1 MWVVHWG
8 LPFRWHLVN
17 RWAFS
22 LCFSCKS
29 PWTVKQ
35 LHWTSLNTFSWLSYA
50 ILKIKRYI
58 EVFMFINTNERVH
71 WNFRFWYYFRNIF
84 YARNLIMLRV
94 VEACDIGCGNTKN
107 IYRFL
112 TDFSFRYIGIKLTL
126 AKEDFISWK
135 LPPTILLI
143 FMAILKIILVS
154 ASEFF
159 PRPHSSSQITMQC
172 FRTLQ
177 YKKHI
182 CYIKTMIVF
191 SFLLV
196 SQQHED

>member
-1 MWVVHWG
+1 
-8 LPFRWHLVN
+8 
-17 RWAFS
+17 
-22 LCFSCKS
+22 
-29 PWTVKQ
+29 
-35 LHWTSLNTFSWLSYA
+35 
-50 ILKIKRYI
+50 
-58 EVFMFINTNERVH
+58 
-71 WNFRFWYYFRNIF
+71 
-84 YARNLIMLRV
+84 MLRV

-143 FMAILKIILVS
+143 FMAILKIVLVS

-196 SQQHED
+196 SQQHEDQGDSIFLKSFGMLYIQTPVRHPSAVTEFVIWLQSIG